1 MIKANKPKENWNACI
16 ITVLVSVKSK
26 QTIHLILTLGLAK
39 GTLVL
44 LTGKDWS
51 TRSFVCSA
59 FVYHLPA
66 MGNLLKL
73 WEGGRSTQPLQCRY
87 FSPGSVTVSQFFSL
101 KGT

>member
-1 MIKANKPKENWNACI
+1 MLKEHN
-16 ITVLVSVKSK
+16 SVTKLNHCSSFSESK

-44 LTGKDWS
+44 LTGKAWS
-51 TRSFVCSA
+51 TSSFVCSA

-73 WEGGRSTQPLQCRY
+73 VEVNATSTMQLHFP
-87 FSPGSVTVSQFFSL
+87 
-101 KGT
+101 